1 MPAPKKPAAPR
12 TTDKV
17 KGKPKS
23 YHHGNLR
30 EALLEAGLELLR
42 RDSAESLGLRELA
55 RQAGVSRTA
64 PYRHFESKEALI
76 AAIAEQGFLRLQ
88 AYQDEA
94 KRRYPDDVEAWF
106 LEGARQ
112 YIRFAVDHPEHL
124 KVMFGPYISHTP
136 GHTDH
141 PVYAV
146 GNATFGKLVE
156 LVETAQRIGL
166 VRAGDPVEV
175 SVSVWSMLHGFAM
188 LMVQKQFDFLQLG
201 PGRLAALAE
210 QAAQDTL
217 SAVRAPPSGSG
228 RRSRAT
234 SSAP

>member
-1 MPAPKKPAAPR
+1 MPAPEKPAARR
-12 TTDKV
+12 TTRKV
-17 KGKPKS
+17 KGKPAP

-94 KRRYPDDVEAWF
+94 RRRHPDDVEAWF

-136 GHTDH
+136 DQTDH
-141 PVYAV
+141 PLYAV

-156 LVETAQRIGL
+156 LVVSAQKAGL

-175 SVSVWSMLHGFAM
+175 SVSVWS
-188 LMVQKQFDFLQLG
+188 
-201 PGRLAALAE
+201 
-210 QAAQDTL
+210 
-217 SAVRAPPSGSG
+217 
-228 RRSRAT
+228 
-234 SSAP
+234 